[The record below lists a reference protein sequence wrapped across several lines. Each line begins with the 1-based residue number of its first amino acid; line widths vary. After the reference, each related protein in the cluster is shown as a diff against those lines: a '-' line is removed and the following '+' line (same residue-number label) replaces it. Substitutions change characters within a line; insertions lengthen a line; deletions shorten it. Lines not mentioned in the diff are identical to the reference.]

1 MSKVWLITGCSS
13 GFGQEIARAAAQ
25 SGDTVVATAR
35 DVSKLDGL
43 TEPGIVKKRLDV
55 LADDA
60 EMRAVVDDVVGTVGR
75 IDVLVN
81 NAGYVLEP
89 GGRDR
94 RVQVRMDSP
103 SRAQVDR
110 QFATNIYGQLNVLRA
125 VAPHMRARR
134 SGVIANLGSIGGWA
148 GGAAAGIYC
157 ATKAAVAVYSEALRA
172 ELAPLGVDVTCVE
185 PGYFRTNLLTG
196 GRKTTAARRVPEL
209 AEATRAT
216 REALESVS
224 LRQPGDPAKGARVI
238 VDALTKRGR
247 CEGRTLPARLA
258 LGSDAVK
265 MIGDVLERNRRDLEE
280 WADIV
285 SKTDC
290 DDVGTS

>member
-43 TEPGIVKKRLDV
+43 TGPGIVKKRLDV

-60 EMRAVVDDVVGTVGR
+60 AMRAVVDDVVGTVGR

-81 NAGYVLEP
+81 NAGYVLE
-89 GGRDR
+89 GAIEEC
-94 RVQVRMDSP
+94 SYEE
-103 SRAQVDR
+103 VDR
-110 QFATNIYGQLNVLRA
+110 QFATNVYGQLNVLRA

-157 ATKAAVAVYSEALRA
+157 ATKAAVAVYSEALRD
-172 ELAPLGVDVTCVE
+172 ELGPFGVDVTCVE

-196 GRKTTAARRVPEL
+196 GRKATAARRVPEL
-209 AEATRAT
+209 ADATRAT
-216 REALESVS
+216 REAFESVS

>member
-43 TEPGIVKKRLDV
+43 TGPGIVKKRLDV

-60 EMRAVVDDVVGTVGR
+60 AMRAVVDDVVGTVGR

-81 NAGYVLEP
+81 NAGYVLE
-89 GGRDR
+89 GAIEEC
-94 RVQVRMDSP
+94 SYEE
-103 SRAQVDR
+103 VDR
-110 QFATNIYGQLNVLRA
+110 QFATNVYGQLNVLRA

-172 ELAPLGVDVTCVE
+172 ELGPFGVDVTCVE

-196 GRKTTAARRVPEL
+196 GRKATAARRVPEL
-209 AEATRAT
+209 ADATRAT
-216 REALESVS
+216 REAFESVS

-238 VDALTKRGR
+238 VHALTKRGR

>member
-43 TEPGIVKKRLDV
+43 TGPGIVKKRLDV

-60 EMRAVVDDVVGTVGR
+60 AMRAVVDDVVGTVGR

-81 NAGYVLEP
+81 NAGYVLE
-89 GGRDR
+89 GAIEEC
-94 RVQVRMDSP
+94 SYEE
-103 SRAQVDR
+103 VDR
-110 QFATNIYGQLNVLRA
+110 QFATNVYGQLNVLRA

-134 SGVIANLGSIGGWA
+134 SGVVANLGSIGGWA

-172 ELAPLGVDVTCVE
+172 ELGPFGVDVTCVE

-196 GRKTTAARRVPEL
+196 GRKATAARRVPEL
-209 AEATRAT
+209 ADATRAT
-216 REALESVS
+216 REAFESVS